1 MARAVALWTIF
12 VSFAAV
18 TRTAS
23 GIKERCDSGK
33 RVFSLTAWH
42 DDRLEGF
49 DMTCTGGDDEIRI
62 PEALDEEGGGMAT
75 EDICSGTAGIAR
87 IDWEKTP
94 ALEEAAG
101 EGVVVNVVVTCEDGT
116 TSEMLATG

>member
-49 DMTCTGGDDEIRI
+49 DMTCTGGGDETRI

-75 EDICSGTAGIAR
+75 EDICSGTAGIAK
-87 IDWEKTP
+87 IEWGQTP
-94 ALEEAAG
+94 PLDEAEG
-101 EGVVVNVVVTCEDGT
+101 QGVVVDVIVTCEGGET
-116 TSEMLATG
+116 FGVLATG